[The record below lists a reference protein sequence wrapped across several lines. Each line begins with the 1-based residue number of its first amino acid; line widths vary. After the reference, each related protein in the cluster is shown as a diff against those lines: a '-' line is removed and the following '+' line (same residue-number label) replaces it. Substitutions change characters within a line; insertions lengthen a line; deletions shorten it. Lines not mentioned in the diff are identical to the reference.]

1 MTDEK
6 KGDELVQKLEEL
18 GKKKA
23 AEPPPELTD
32 EVVFNLAGMTPLEY
46 AQKIG
51 REAKKHR
58 VPMSLLEKAVDAART
73 ELASETLLEPHWAV
87 QPANDPVDAA
97 ELFAEIEARILQHVV
112 MPKDLAFVVALWVG
126 QSWIHQHG
134 TYSPI
139 LGVTSAE
146 RDSGKSTLMGVIAFL
161 VRRSLL
167 SVGVSAAALYRS
179 IEKWN
184 PTFVVDEADD
194 AFVDNP
200 DLRQVI
206 NSGWTRGQGVMRCD
220 PDTNEPRRFSTFCPK
235 VIALKGKKM
244 PDTMLSRTIFIEMKR
259 RLRSEK
265 VDHFRHLDDAGFAR
279 MRSQLAR
286 WAQDSGEALG
296 LAQAA
301 QPEGFMNRTASNW
314 QLMFAI
320 ADSLG
325 EEAGARARTIAQ
337 HIAGVTD
344 MASAGVALLQDIKTM
359 FEAST
364 LDYVYSRKL
373 LDHLHADPEKP
384 WVEYGRAG
392 KPISEKGVA
401 GLLHEY
407 RIVSRN
413 VGPRAAQRTKGYR
426 KADFEDA
433 WARYLTPEAEKA
445 EGGLDSD
452 ILPST
457 RPPPCNDYGK
467 AEKSAVHQPP
477 GGRQK
482 IDPFPSEINAVDGWT
497 ADSTPSPPS
506 SSSTSGGDFPDFL
519 RRPPVP
525 CNRCGKPATPT
536 EPVGLCGQN
545 GSAGP
550 YHQRCW
556 TEERTKGRVQP
567 QEVGEPEPVCRR
579 CGVPGN
585 ATHGQLIRA
594 AQDGCAGHF
603 HPCCWSEERTK
614 GPWRQQGA
622 SDLDERTKGRSLTP
636 GELRDLAE
644 RAIAQLV

>member
-1 MTDEK
+1 MTDKE
-6 KGDELVQKLEEL
+6 GDELVQRLEEL
-18 GKKKA
+18 AKKKES
-23 AEPPPELTD
+23 EPPPELTN
-32 EVVFNLAGMTPLEY
+32 EVVINLAGMTPLQY
-46 AQKIG
+46 AQRMP
-51 REAKKHR
+51 REAKKYKTP
-58 VPMSLLEKAVDAART
+58 VKLLEKAVEAVRFEQEA
-73 ELASETLLEPHWAV
+73 EKLLELHWEV
-87 QPANDPVDAA
+87 KPAEDPVDATQ
-97 ELFAEIEARILQHVV
+97 LFAEIETRILQHVV

-126 QSWIHQHG
+126 QTWIHQHG

-220 PDTNEPRRFSTFCPK
+220 PDTNEPRRFPTFCPK
-235 VIALKGKKM
+235 AIALKGKKM

-286 WAQDSGEALG
+286 WAQDCGEPLG
-296 LAQAA
+296 LAQPA

-325 EEAGARARTIAQ
+325 EEVGARARTIAQ
-337 HIAGVTD
+337 QIAGVTE

-364 LDYVYSRKL
+364 LDYLTSKTIIERL
-373 LDHLHADPEKP
+373 TADPEKP
-384 WVEYGRAG
+384 WAEWSRG
-392 KPISEKGVA
+392 KPITEKGVA

-407 RIVSRN
+407 RIISRT
-413 VGPRAAQRTKGYR
+413 VGPKGSTAKGYR
-426 KADFEDA
+426 RADFEDG
-433 WARYLTPEAEKA
+433 WERYLPPEAETPEEA
-445 EGGLDSD
+445 LDSN

-457 RPPPCNDYGK
+457 CLSPCNDYTFGQK
-467 AEKSAVHQPP
+467 TAVDQD
-477 GGRQK
+477 GGRRDK
-482 IDPFPSEINAVDGWT
+482 NGHFSSGINTV
-497 ADSTPSPPS
+497 
-506 SSSTSGGDFPDFL
+506 
-519 RRPPVP
+519 
-525 CNRCGKPATPT
+525 
-536 EPVGLCGQN
+536 N
-545 GSAGP
+545 GSAGKTSEIAP
-550 YHQRCW
+550 SAPNDAGDNLEIPPFLQVANR
-556 TEERTKGRVQP
+556 K
-567 QEVGEPEPVCRR
+567 
-579 CGVPGN
+579 VP
-585 ATHGQLIRA
+585 LDRK
-594 AQDGCAGHF
+594 D
-603 HPCCWSEERTK
+603 
-614 GPWRQQGA
+614 
-622 SDLDERTKGRSLTP
+622 DL
-636 GELRDLAE
+636 
-644 RAIAQLV
+644 Q

>member
-1 MTDEK
+1 MTDKE
-6 KGDELVQKLEEL
+6 GDELVQRLEEL
-18 GKKKA
+18 AKKKES
-23 AEPPPELTD
+23 EPPPELTN
-32 EVVFNLAGMTPLEY
+32 EVVINLAGMTPLQY
-46 AQKIG
+46 AQRMP
-51 REAKKHR
+51 REAKKYKTP
-58 VPMSLLEKAVDAART
+58 VKLLEKAVEAVRFEQEA
-73 ELASETLLEPHWAV
+73 EKLLELHWEV
-87 QPANDPVDAA
+87 KPAEDPVDATQ
-97 ELFAEIEARILQHVV
+97 LFAEIETRILQHVV

-126 QSWIHQHG
+126 QTWIHQHG

-220 PDTNEPRRFSTFCPK
+220 PDTNEPRRFPTFCPK
-235 VIALKGKKM
+235 AIALKGKKM

-286 WAQDSGEALG
+286 WAQDCGEPLG
-296 LAQAA
+296 LAQPA

-325 EEAGARARTIAQ
+325 EEVGARARTIAQ
-337 HIAGVTD
+337 QIAGVTD

-364 LDYVYSRKL
+364 LDYLTSKTIIERL
-373 LDHLHADPEKP
+373 TADPEKP
-384 WVEYGRAG
+384 WAEWSRG
-392 KPISEKGVA
+392 KPITEKGVA

-407 RIVSRN
+407 RIISRT
-413 VGPRAAQRTKGYR
+413 VGPKGSTAKGYR
-426 KADFEDA
+426 RADFEDG
-433 WARYLTPEAEKA
+433 WERYLPPEAETP
-445 EGGLDSD
+445 EGALDSN
-452 ILPST
+452 ILPSACLS
-457 RPPPCNDYGK
+457 PCNDYTFGQKTAVGQDSGRRDKNGHFSSGINTVTGSTGK
-467 AEKSAVHQPP
+467 T
-477 GGRQK
+477 
-482 IDPFPSEINAVDGWT
+482 SEIA
-497 ADSTPSPPS
+497 PSAPNDAGDNLDIPP
-506 SSSTSGGDFPDFL
+506 FL
-519 RRPPVP
+519 QVANRKVP
-525 CNRCGKPATPT
+525 LDRKPA
-536 EPVGLCGQN
+536 L
-545 GSAGP
+545 GP
-550 YHQRCW
+550 
-556 TEERTKGRVQP
+556 EGDS
-567 QEVGEPEPVCRR
+567 
-579 CGVPGN
+579 
-585 ATHGQLIRA
+585 L
-594 AQDGCAGHF
+594 D
-603 HPCCWSEERTK
+603 
-614 GPWRQQGA
+614 
-622 SDLDERTKGRSLTP
+622 DL
-636 GELRDLAE
+636 
-644 RAIAQLV
+644 Q

>member
-1 MTDEK
+1 MTDKE
-6 KGDELVQKLEEL
+6 GDELVQRLEEL
-18 GKKKA
+18 AKKKES
-23 AEPPPELTD
+23 EPPPELTN
-32 EVVFNLAGMTPLEY
+32 EVVINLAGMTPLQY
-46 AQKIG
+46 AQRMP
-51 REAKKHR
+51 REAKKYKTP
-58 VPMSLLEKAVDAART
+58 VKLLEKAVEAVRFEQEA
-73 ELASETLLEPHWAV
+73 EKLLELHWEV
-87 QPANDPVDAA
+87 KPAEDPVDATQ
-97 ELFAEIEARILQHVV
+97 LFAEIETRILQHVV

-126 QSWIHQHG
+126 QTWIHQHG

-194 AFVDNP
+194 AFIDNP

-220 PDTNEPRRFSTFCPK
+220 PDTNEPRRFPTFCPK
-235 VIALKGKKM
+235 AIALKGKKM

-286 WAQDSGEALG
+286 WAQDCGEPLG
-296 LAQAA
+296 LAQAV

-325 EEAGARARTIAQ
+325 EEVGARARTIAQ
-337 HIAGVTD
+337 QIAGVTD

-364 LDYVYSRKL
+364 LDYLTSKTIIERL
-373 LDHLHADPEKP
+373 TADPEKP
-384 WVEYGRAG
+384 WAEWSRG
-392 KPISEKGVA
+392 KPITEKGVA

-407 RIVSRN
+407 RIISRT
-413 VGPRAAQRTKGYR
+413 VGPKGSTAKGYR
-426 KADFEDA
+426 RADFEDG
-433 WARYLTPEAEKA
+433 WERYLPPEAETP
-445 EGGLDSD
+445 EGALDSN

-457 RPPPCNDYGK
+457 CLSLCNDYTFGQKTAVGQDSGRRDKNGHFSSGINTVTGSTGK
-467 AEKSAVHQPP
+467 T
-477 GGRQK
+477 
-482 IDPFPSEINAVDGWT
+482 SEIA
-497 ADSTPSPPS
+497 PSAPNDAGDNLDIPP
-506 SSSTSGGDFPDFL
+506 FL
-519 RRPPVP
+519 QVANRKVP
-525 CNRCGKPATPT
+525 LDRKPA
-536 EPVGLCGQN
+536 L
-545 GSAGP
+545 GP
-550 YHQRCW
+550 
-556 TEERTKGRVQP
+556 EGDS
-567 QEVGEPEPVCRR
+567 
-579 CGVPGN
+579 
-585 ATHGQLIRA
+585 L
-594 AQDGCAGHF
+594 D
-603 HPCCWSEERTK
+603 
-614 GPWRQQGA
+614 
-622 SDLDERTKGRSLTP
+622 DL
-636 GELRDLAE
+636 
-644 RAIAQLV
+644 Q